1 MKIKSVVLLRRK
13 PGTTHEQFVDYYENH
28 HVPLALGLMPS
39 ISRHVRNYVD
49 HSSLTTARQLS
60 GEGSGPD
67 PYFDVITEVW
77 FDDEAAHAAFRT
89 ALSNPD
95 VVRVLQ
101 EDEDR
106 FLDPFVKQSFDVFE
120 SEPRG
125 ASV

>member
-1 MKIKSVVLLRRK
+1 MRIKSVVLLRRK
-13 PGTTHEQFVDYYENH
+13 PGMTREEFVDYYENH

-39 ISRHVRNYVD
+39 ISRHVRNYVNHD
-49 HSSLTTARQLS
+49 TVSSRRQAS
-60 GEGSGPD
+60 GENSGPA

-77 FDDEAAHAAFRT
+77 FDDEAAHRAFRD
-89 ALSNPD
+89 ALSDPE

-106 FLDPFVKQSFDVFE
+106 FLDPLVKQSFDVVE

>member
-1 MKIKSVVLLRRK
+1 MTIKSMVLLRRK
-13 PGTTHEQFVDYYENH
+13 PGTTHEEFVDYYENRH
-28 HVPLALGLMPS
+28 LPLALSLMPS

-49 HSSLTTARQLS
+49 YNSLTTARQAS

-77 FDDEAAHAAFRT
+77 FDDEAAHKAFRAAISDPET
-89 ALSNPD
+89 
-95 VVRVLQ
+95 VRILQ

-106 FLDPFVKQSFDVFE
+106 FLDPLVKQSFDVTE

-125 ASV
+125 SSV